1 LVFGGTSKDWDN
13 IRQFIASLERASE
26 NSSAI
31 ASKIGGGKS
40 TNHSVE
46 PAEQKGKGDIIVLDS
61 DDEDGDGNSPE
72 HNKLASEMNKEL
84 GTSVLASNIAERMA
98 TNGSQTF
105 ETVHAYGGKN
115 TQIVPYGQGSA
126 LVNQFPLQTSWQ
138 PSIQFE
144 RVVLTKRPEEQRMQD
159 LVVHSSSSLLN

>member
-1 LVFGGTSKDWDN
+1 MVFGSTSKDWDD
-13 IRQFIASLERASE
+13 IRQFIASLECASE

-46 PAEQKGKGDIIVLDS
+46 RAEQKEKGDIVVLDL
-61 DDEDGDGNSPE
+61 DGNSPE

-115 TQIVPYGQGSA
+115 MQIVPYGQGSA

-159 LVVHSSSSLLN
+159 LVVHSNSSLLN